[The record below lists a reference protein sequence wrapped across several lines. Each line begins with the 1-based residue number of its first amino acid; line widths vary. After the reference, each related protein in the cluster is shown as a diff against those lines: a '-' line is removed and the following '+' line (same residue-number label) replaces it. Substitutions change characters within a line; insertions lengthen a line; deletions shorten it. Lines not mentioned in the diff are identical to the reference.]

1 MSLAQ
6 TPHAPVIDGDDNEYE
21 ICQCEFCG
29 GHYPYRIGLSRR
41 YCRWQC
47 YGRDVATNLLQT
59 IRYDHRYCGS
69 CFRKLKDVDPPK
81 PDTGGQSV
89 KERVSP
95 DTPEFGHHHSDVCV
109 GGRTG
114 REHAREGYEWGVG
127 EQFAL
132 ADPVNG
138 EWSAEP
144 IGEKSTKVC
153 ECGVTHHATIDYL
166 VTDLSKDEAIARTE
180 RLADAVAAL
189 AAEDEHDETFDRD
202 TLFDFI
208 RRVKSEPALQGRDQ
222 WAFRNALALG
232 IVEAGTS

>member
-6 TPHAPVIDGDDNEYE
+6 TPHAPVIDDDNEHE

-29 GHYPYRIGLSRR
+29 GHYPYRIGLSRT

-114 REHAREGYEWGVG
+114 REHARSGYEWGVG

-189 AAEDEHDETFDRD
+189 AAEGEHDETFDRD
-202 TLFDFI
+202 ALFDFI
-208 RRVKSEPALQGRDQ
+208 RRAKSEPALQGRDR

-232 IVEAGTS
+232 IVEAGMS

>member
-6 TPHAPVIDGDDNEYE
+6 TPHAPVIDGDDNEHE

-114 REHAREGYEWGVG
+114 REHARSGYEWGVG

-189 AAEDEHDETFDRD
+189 AAEGEHDETFDRD
-202 TLFDFI
+202 ALFDFI
-208 RRVKSEPALQGRDQ
+208 RRAKSEPALQGRDR

-232 IVEAGTS
+232 IVEAGMS